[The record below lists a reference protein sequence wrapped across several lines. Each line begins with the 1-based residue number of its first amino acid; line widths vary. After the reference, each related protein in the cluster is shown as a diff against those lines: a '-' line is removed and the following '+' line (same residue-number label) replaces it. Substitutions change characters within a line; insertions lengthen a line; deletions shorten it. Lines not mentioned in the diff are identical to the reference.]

1 MQGTTRRLGRSV
13 RCAGLCIDCL
23 ARRLVAMMPRL
34 RSFALGLLLVV
45 AGIGCQFEEP
55 LDLDPPAGWQ
65 MDGTRWWKTGIDTS
79 TAFRDL
85 ETLAVMNVTGA
96 EVTYLASPQVAR
108 IRGGVQEQFER
119 RVKRSLLPL
128 YRNEPAVV
136 DSLFEQYVTPVL
148 QQVSPEADLEPL
160 ITEYKRK
167 GYKLIHSHFREP
179 AMSSRLGEDVP
190 VSYPDSLRDYEG
202 RVHVQAYL
210 NDEGEP
216 VAVKLLEG
224 LHPVL
229 DRIALRAS
237 TQARWRP
244 AYLLRK
250 GRWVARP
257 SWTRFSIRF
266 TSS

>member
-1 MQGTTRRLGRSV
+1 MILCFRLFV
-13 RCAGLCIDCL
+13 
-23 ARRLVAMMPRL
+23 V
-34 RSFALGLLLVV
+34 GLLLILLG
-45 AGIGCQFEEP
+45 AGCQSEKS
-55 LDLDPPAGWQ
+55 LDLTPPAGWE
-65 MDGTRWWKTGIDTS
+65 MDGTRWWKAGIDTS
-79 TAFRDL
+79 IAFRNL
-85 ETLAVMNVTGA
+85 ETLAAMNVTGA
-96 EVTYLASPQVAR
+96 EVTYLATPQLAR

-128 YRNEPAVV
+128 YRNEPTIV
-136 DSLFEQYVTPVL
+136 DSLFERYVTPTL
-148 QQVSPEADLEPL
+148 KEISLNKDLEP
-160 ITEYKRK
+160 IIKEYKRK
-167 GYKLIHSHFREP
+167 SYKLIHSHFREP
-179 AMSSRLGEDVP
+179 AMASKLGEDVP

-202 RVHVQAYL
+202 RVRVHAYL

-250 GRWVARP
+250 GRWIARP